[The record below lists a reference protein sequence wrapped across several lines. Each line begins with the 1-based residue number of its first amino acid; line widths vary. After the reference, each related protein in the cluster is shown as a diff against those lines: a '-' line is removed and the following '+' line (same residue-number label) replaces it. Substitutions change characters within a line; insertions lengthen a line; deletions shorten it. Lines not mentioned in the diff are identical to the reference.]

1 MMSNSN
7 SLLLCQSSCFNN
19 IETKLRMAIDTV
31 YIANEYCPSRANI
44 WICVVS
50 KVLIKYI
57 ITADKQK
64 PMVNR
69 NIYEITVCKLKCNDF
84 NGDR

>member
-1 MMSNSN
+1 
-7 SLLLCQSSCFNN
+7 
-19 IETKLRMAIDTV
+19 MAIDTV

-44 WICVVS
+44 RICVDS
-50 KVLIKYI
+50 KVLIKNM

-69 NIYEITVCKLKCNDF
+69 NIYEMAVCKSKCNDF
-84 NGDR
+84 NGDW